1 MTPELHR
8 MLSTTKQAIV
18 ETMNNGIANG
28 KKPAETISKLIET
41 QDIDTI
47 KWLLAETV
55 KSADWD
61 GRYYTSTK
69 DWANNLYIPV
79 LHAERS
85 THYTLNEHPCHINSL
100 VQAIIKS

>member
-8 MLSTTKQAIV
+8 TLRATKEAIV
-18 ETMNNGIANG
+18 KAINNDIANG
-28 KKPAETISKLIET
+28 KKPTETVSKLIET
-41 QDIDTI
+41 QDIDTV

-55 KSADWD
+55 KSSDWD
-61 GRYYTSTK
+61 GRYYRSTK

-79 LHAERS
+79 LHSERS

-100 VQAIIKS
+100 VQEIIKL